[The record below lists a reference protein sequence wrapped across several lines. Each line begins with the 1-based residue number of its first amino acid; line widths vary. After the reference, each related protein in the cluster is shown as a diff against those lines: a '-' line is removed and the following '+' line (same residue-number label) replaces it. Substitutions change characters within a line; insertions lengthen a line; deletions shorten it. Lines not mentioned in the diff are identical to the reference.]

1 MEVRIMTS
9 GRKFAGILGLGLCV
23 VLALAGVAFSQEKAE
38 ETAPAKPANEF
49 EGSVKVGL
57 GQYFY
62 LPTAQG
68 YDIAVQG
75 QIEGGDASKLTGK
88 DVRVK
93 GELLLDKP
101 SVFRADSIEVKQGG
115 SYRNVFTRTADLV
128 LPDYVDPVTRE
139 SYSALEITSALKNEE
154 WEGKGK
160 VRVYGS
166 IQAGEGVSTILLVD
180 AEGKEIGTIIVD
192 KFTDYAAYYLKKL
205 RLFDKFWFYLD
216 VKDTVDKKVRAKS
229 RELFHADIFLCGLY

>member
-1 MEVRIMTS
+1 MTS

-38 ETAPAKPANEF
+38 EGAPAKPANEF
-49 EGSVKVGL
+49 EGPVKVGL

-75 QIEGGDASKLTGK
+75 TIEGGDASKLTGK

-101 SVFRADSIEVKQGG
+101 SIFRADSIDLKEGG
-115 SYRNVFTRTADLV
+115 SFRNVFTRTADLA
-128 LPDYVDPVTRE
+128 LPDYIDPVTRD
-139 SYSALEITSALKNEE
+139 SYPVLEVTSALKNEE

-160 VRVYGS
+160 VKVYGS
-166 IQAGEGVSTILLVD
+166 IEAGEGVTYILLVD
-180 AEGKEIGTIIVD
+180 AKGKEIGKIIAG

-216 VKDTVDKKVRAKS
+216 IKDTVDKKVRTKS
-229 RELFHADIFLCGLY
+229 RELFHADVFLCGLY

>member
-1 MEVRIMTS
+1 MTS

-38 ETAPAKPANEF
+38 EGAPAKPANEF
-49 EGSVKVGL
+49 AGPVKLGL

-75 QIEGGDASKLTGK
+75 TIEGGDASKLAGK

-101 SVFRADSIEVKQGG
+101 SIFRADSIDLKEGG
-115 SYRNVFTRTADLV
+115 SFRNVFTRTADLV
-128 LPDYVDPVTRE
+128 LPDYIDPVTRD
-139 SYSALEITSALKNEE
+139 SYPVLEVTSALKNEE

-160 VRVYGS
+160 VKVYGA
-166 IQAGEGVSTILLVD
+166 IEAGEGVTYILLVD
-180 AEGKEIGTIIVD
+180 AKGKEIGKIIAD

-216 VKDTVDKKVRAKS
+216 VKDTVDKKVRTKS
-229 RELFHADIFLCGLY
+229 RELFHADVFLSGLY

>member
-1 MEVRIMTS
+1 MTS

-38 ETAPAKPANEF
+38 EGAPAKPANEF
-49 EGSVKVGL
+49 EGPVKVGL

-75 QIEGGDASKLTGK
+75 TIEGGDASKLTGK

-101 SVFRADSIEVKQGG
+101 SIFRADSIDLKEGG
-115 SYRNVFTRTADLV
+115 AFRNVFSRTADLV
-128 LPDYVDPVTRE
+128 LPDYIDPVTRDA
-139 SYSALEITSALKNEE
+139 YPVLEVTSALKNEE

-160 VRVYGS
+160 VKVYGS
-166 IQAGEGVSTILLVD
+166 IEAGEGVTYILLVD
-180 AEGKEIGTIIVD
+180 AKGKEIGKIFAD

-216 VKDTVDKKVRAKS
+216 IKETVDKKVRTKS
-229 RELFHADIFLCGLY
+229 RELFHADVFLCGLY